1 MKRLFIILF
10 HICIWI
16 GAVSMLIIAAAGV
29 LMDLHLQDIFDVII
43 LVYLVLGLYISIIA
57 FLYAYCSNNPVHP
70 LRLFVRQIVA
80 FLTLVL
86 SAIPVIMLFLLA
98 LHPAGSTDSL
108 VLDAIARIAGFL
120 SPLSVTT
127 LCVYVFVKS
136 LPKIYYKNCLTNDLE

>member
-16 GAVSMLIIAAAGV
+16 GAVSILTIAAAG
-29 LMDLHLQDIFDVII
+29 LLDPHLRWVY

-70 LRLFVRQIVA
+70 LRLFVRLIVA

-86 SAIPVIMLFLLA
+86 SALPVIMLFLLA
-98 LHPAGSTDSL
+98 IHPAGSTVSL
-108 VLDAIARIAGFL
+108 VLDCIARIAGFL

-127 LCVYVFVKS
+127 LCVYVFVRS
-136 LPKIYYKNCLTNDLE
+136 LPKIYYKNYLNNDIE

>member
-16 GAVSMLIIAAAGV
+16 GAVSILTIAAAG
-29 LMDLHLQDIFDVII
+29 LLDPHLRWVY

-70 LRLFVRQIVA
+70 LRLFVRLIIA
-80 FLTLVL
+80 FLTLAL

-127 LCVYVFVKS
+127 FCVYVFVKS
-136 LPKIYYKNCLTNDLE
+136 LPKIYYKNYLNNDIE

>member
-1 MKRLFIILF
+1 MKRLLVILF

-16 GAVSMLIIAAAGV
+16 GAVSILTIAAAGLLDV
-29 LMDLHLQDIFDVII
+29 HLRWVY

-57 FLYAYCSNNPVHP
+57 FHYAYCSNDPVHP
-70 LRLFVRQIVA
+70 LRLFTRLIIA

-108 VLDAIARIAGFL
+108 VLDTIARIAGFL
-120 SPLSVTT
+120 APLSVTT

-136 LPKIYYKNCLTNDLE
+136 LPKIY